1 MLIRR
6 LIILLLIVGCG
17 TEPEDCA
24 GVEGGTAVVDECG
37 KCGGD
42 NSTCTDDNT
51 LNSYQLED
59 LNSSSSSFG
68 ETLSHNTFSGKVI
81 LYYFPLSDT
90 WSLCKNRFDSLN
102 ELFLEY
108 GGDNGDIKI
117 IGVGKNDGNTIY
129 TVAEDTVLPYVK
141 ETDDY
146 NLRNE
151 LGVVDRDVYFYNTIG
166 TFIEKINLTSE
177 FNKMQI
183 ESIINGILNEIP

>member
-1 MLIRR
+1 MIRR
-6 LIILLLIVGCG
+6 LIILLLIVGCV

-24 GVEGGTAVVDECG
+24 GVAGGNSYLDECG
-37 KCGGD
+37 GCDGD

>member
-1 MLIRR
+1 MKKV
-6 LIILLLIVGCG
+6 ILLSIILIVGCS

-90 WSLCKNRFDSLN
+90 
-102 ELFLEY
+102 
-108 GGDNGDIKI
+108 
-117 IGVGKNDGNTIY
+117 
-129 TVAEDTVLPYVK
+129 
-141 ETDDY
+141 
-146 NLRNE
+146 
-151 LGVVDRDVYFYNTIG
+151 
-166 TFIEKINLTSE
+166 
-177 FNKMQI
+177 
-183 ESIINGILNEIP
+183 

>member
-1 MLIRR
+1 MMSIERPIIRR
-6 LIILLLIVGCG
+6 LIILILIVGCS

-90 WSLCKNRFDSLN
+90 
-102 ELFLEY
+102 
-108 GGDNGDIKI
+108 
-117 IGVGKNDGNTIY
+117 
-129 TVAEDTVLPYVK
+129 
-141 ETDDY
+141 
-146 NLRNE
+146 
-151 LGVVDRDVYFYNTIG
+151 
-166 TFIEKINLTSE
+166 
-177 FNKMQI
+177 
-183 ESIINGILNEIP
+183 